1 MSRGVQAIGAV
12 AALMVLLAIIWSL
25 IQGDPDPSAS
35 WVQQNKWFVVTIV
48 DVYAGLGLAIVD
60 TTARRMGA
68 RVQFANRSPQG
79 LEVVLWLPLAK
90 DEQDVTGAFAAD
102 VNQGEST

>member
-1 MSRGVQAIGAV
+1 MSRGFQAIGTV

-48 DVYAGLGLAIVD
+48 DVYAGLGLAIALMWVLED
-60 TTARRMGA
+60 GPKRMIYAVLFLVLGNLGVGA
-68 RVQFANRSPQG
+68 WVALRLMGNPAERCVR
-79 LEVVLWLPLAK
+79 AK
-90 DEQDVTGAFAAD
+90 R
-102 VNQGEST
+102 